1 MYSVKL
7 SALIIVTT
15 SLLTSISAQ
24 AGVRSFFSPRV
35 LGDKIAFCSADKET
49 CGKPVADAW
58 CEHKGF
64 SKALLFQ
71 RDRNKT
77 VEINVFVRFADTGKV
92 CDEASK
98 DGQCVSFRQIKCISS
113 E

>member
-7 SALIIVTT
+7 SALIIVTA

-24 AGVRSFFSPRV
+24 AGVRSFFSPKM
-35 LGDKIAFCSADKET
+35 LGDRVAFCNADKAV
-49 CGKPVADAW
+49 CGKPIADAW
-58 CEHKGF
+58 CAQKGF

-71 RDRNKT
+71 RNRNK
-77 VEINVFVRFADTGKV
+77 EIESNVFVRFADTGKV
-92 CDEASK
+92 CDSDSA
-98 DGQCVSFRQIKCISS
+98 DGQCVSFHQIKCISA